1 MDIYLGVD
9 TSCYTT
15 SLAIVDHEGN
25 LLRDLRKILPVPKGE
40 QGLRQSAA
48 LFQHLKNLPEL
59 TYDLFQDIPVQ
70 DIKAIGVSS
79 RPRPLDNSYMPVFT
93 AGLSLA
99 ESFANL
105 LKIPLIKTSH
115 QEGHV
120 KAGLWSAKVEDW
132 DRFLVVHLSGGTT
145 EFLAVKASREK
156 SGEYLVETLGTSLDI
171 HAGQLID
178 RVGVAMGLPFP
189 AGPHLEKLA
198 VQCGEKQEIVIPS
211 HVKGYNISFSGAE
224 TMAKKMLQKN
234 ETPAAVA
241 RAVEHCIAL
250 SLEKII
256 RLALR
261 EWESRR
267 VLLVGGVSANRY
279 IRERLKKRLQHP
291 AVGAE
296 LFFPEVKFSSDNA
309 VGVSLIARDRS
320 KNKEE

>member
-25 LLRDLRKILPVPKGE
+25 LLRDLRKLLPVPKGQ

-59 TYDLFQDIPVQ
+59 TYNLFENIPVR

-79 RPRPLDNSYMPVFT
+79 RPRPREDSYMPVFT
-93 AGLSLA
+93 AGLSFA

-105 LKIPLIKTSH
+105 LKVPLFKTSH

-120 KAGLWSAKVEDW
+120 KAGLWSAKAEDW
-132 DRFLVVHLSGGTT
+132 DSFLVVHLSGGTT
-145 EFLAVKASREK
+145 EFLAVQAQRENP
-156 SGEYLVETLGTSLDI
+156 GEYLVETLGASLDI

-198 VQCGEKQEIVIPS
+198 AQCGEKHEIMIPS
-211 HVKGYNISFSGAE
+211 YVKGYNVSFSGAE
-224 TMAKKMLQKN
+224 TMAKKMLQKR

-256 RLALR
+256 RSALR
-261 EWESRR
+261 ELKTTR
-267 VLLVGGVSANRY
+267 VLLVGGVAANQY
-279 IRERLKKRLQHP
+279 IRERLKTRLQHP

-296 LFFPEVKFSSDNA
+296 LYFPEPKYSSDNA

-320 KNKEE
+320 KN

>member
-15 SLAIVDHEGN
+15 SLALVDHEGN
-25 LLRDLRKILPVPKGE
+25 LLRDLRKLLPVPQGQ

-59 TYDLFQDIPVQ
+59 TYNLFENITAR

-79 RPRPLDNSYMPVFT
+79 RPRPQEDSYMPVFT

-99 ESFANL
+99 ESYANL
-105 LKIPLIKTSH
+105 LKIPLFKTSH

-132 DRFLVVHLSGGTT
+132 DNFLVVHLSGGTT
-145 EFLAVKASREK
+145 EFLAVQAHGAQL
-156 SGEYLVETLGTSLDI
+156 GEYVIKNLGGSLDI
-171 HAGQLID
+171 HAGQFID

-189 AGPHLEKLA
+189 AGPHLEALA
-198 VQCGEKQEIVIPS
+198 ARCGEKNELTIPS
-211 HVKGYNISFSGAE
+211 CVRGYHLSFSGAE
-224 TMAKKMLQKN
+224 TLAQKMLQKR
-234 ETPAAVA
+234 EKPAAVA

-256 RLALR
+256 RPALR
-261 EWESRR
+261 EWKIRR
-267 VLLVGGVSANRY
+267 VLLVGGVAANQY
-279 IRERLKKRLQHP
+279 IRQKLKKRLGHP

-296 LFFPEVKFSSDNA
+296 LYFPEPKYSSDNA